1 LQFCIPHY
9 TSKNLSGG
17 RQTLLAQYGSVENI
31 FIKLKEMDRKLTKRN
46 FEHKKTCQIK
56 SNSVTMFVNNTY
68 NEIAIIH
75 FVNFR
80 KELPVVVHWAEVE
93 V

>member
-1 LQFCIPHY
+1 
-9 TSKNLSGG
+9 
-17 RQTLLAQYGSVENI
+17 
-31 FIKLKEMDRKLTKRN
+31 
-46 FEHKKTCQIK
+46 
-56 SNSVTMFVNNTY
+56 MFVNNTY